1 MAGSG
6 GREQHLGDEEI
17 VEQGAFVDINVTPL
31 VDIFL
36 VLLVVLMA
44 TSTAILEEGQGS
56 GFKVQLPSGSENSE
70 LGVGEEQFV
79 VAIPESGVFI
89 FRGQDL
95 TLEELVAVFEK
106 EAAANPERLI
116 LVQADEKVFH
126 ERVVSVMTA
135 ARKAGLVNLAIA
147 TKKDP

>member
-56 GFKVQLPSGSENSE
+56 GFKVQLPSGSENNE

-95 TLEELVAVFEK
+95 TLEELVEVFEK

>member
-1 MAGSG
+1 VAGTG
-6 GREQHLGDEEI
+6 GREQHLGDDEV

-36 VLLVVLMA
+36 VLLVILMA

-56 GFKVQLPSGSENSE
+56 GFKVQLPSGTESNE
-70 LGVGEEQFV
+70 LGVGQDQFV
-79 VAIPESGVFI
+79 IAIPESGAFVFQ
-89 FRGQDL
+89 GQEISL
-95 TLEELVAVFEK
+95 TELVEVFTK
-106 EAAANPERLI
+106 EASNNPERLI

-135 ARKAGLVNLAIA
+135 ARKAGLLNLAIA
-147 TKKDP
+147 TKKDQ